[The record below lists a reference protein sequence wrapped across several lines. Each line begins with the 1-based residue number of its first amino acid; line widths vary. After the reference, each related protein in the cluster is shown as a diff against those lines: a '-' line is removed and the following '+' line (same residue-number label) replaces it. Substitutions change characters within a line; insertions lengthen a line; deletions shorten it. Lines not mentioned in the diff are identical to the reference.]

1 MLSRLN
7 QSLKQAALTEAE
19 FGCCLVYGQEHYLV
33 SHLFSSLKKLIR
45 QQETITVEQYDYSQ
59 VSLEEVLPNWDALSL
74 FAEKKIIVLS
84 HLDRLKKNDAKL
96 LKEWL
101 DTHHGASGL
110 FLFLTAVKVDGR
122 LPLVK
127 SVKKC
132 GEVIKT
138 DHLPPAEVRKLMVR
152 HGEEYDVSFAPQVI
166 DSLIHYHD
174 GNLQLIFREV
184 EKLALFVGPGGVVTS
199 DDLELLGC
207 GTAAG
212 NIFTLVDELG
222 AGNVKVSLQ
231 VLNRLLR
238 DKTVP
243 LIILSMVARHYRLL
257 ALASDP
263 SNSGKSVGDLAR
275 RLRVPPFVAQKIRR
289 QLNKFSLSRLSSSFS
304 LLSEVDYRLKSSTIP
319 ESIIM
324 EDMVLTLCRGNARDS

>member
-1 MLSRLN
+1 MLSRLDKN
-7 QSLKQAALTEAE
+7 LKQAASLGAE
-19 FGCCLVYGQEHYLV
+19 FGCCLIYGQEDYPV
-33 SHLFSSLKKLIR
+33 SYLFSSLKKLIQ

-59 VSLEEVLPNWDALSL
+59 VSLEDILFNWDALSL

-96 LKEWL
+96 LQEWL
-101 DTHHGASGL
+101 DAHHDTSGL
-110 FLFLTAVKVDGR
+110 FLFFTAVKVDGR

-127 SVKKC
+127 AVKKY

-138 DHLPPAEVRKLMVR
+138 DHLPPAEVRKLMAR
-152 HGEEYDVSFAPQVI
+152 HGEKYDVSFAPQVI
-166 DSLIHYHD
+166 DTLMHYHD
-174 GNLQLIFREV
+174 GNLQLIFREA
-184 EKLALFVGPGGVVTS
+184 EKLALFVGPGGVVKS
-199 DDLELLGC
+199 DEFELLGC

-222 AGNVKVSLQ
+222 VGNVKTSLQ
-231 VLNRLLR
+231 LLNRLLR

-257 ALASDP
+257 ALASAP
-263 SNSGKSVGDLAR
+263 SNRGKSAGDLAR
-275 RLRVPPFVAQKIRR
+275 ILRVPPFVVQKIRR
-289 QLNKFSLSRLSSSFS
+289 QLNKFSLSRLSDSFS
-304 LLSEVDYRLKSSTIP
+304 LLSEVDFRLKSSKIP

>member
-1 MLSRLN
+1 MLSRLDKC
-7 QSLKQAALTEAE
+7 LKQAALTEAE
-19 FGCCLVYGQEHYLV
+19 FGCCLVYGQENYLI
-33 SHLFSSLKKLIR
+33 SYLFSSLKKLIR

-59 VSLEEVLPNWDALSL
+59 VSLEEVLSDWDGLSL

-101 DTHHGASGL
+101 DSHHDADGL
-110 FLFLTAVKVDGR
+110 FLFLTAVKVDAR
-122 LPLVK
+122 LPIFK
-127 SVKKC
+127 SVKKY

-138 DHLPPAEVRKLMVR
+138 DHLPPAEVRKLMAR

-166 DSLIHYHD
+166 DALIHYHD
-174 GNLQLIFREV
+174 GNLQIIFREM
-184 EKLALFVGPGGVVTS
+184 EKLALFVGPGGVVKS
-199 DDLELLGC
+199 EEFELLGC

-212 NIFTLVDELG
+212 NVFTLVDALG
-222 AGNVKVSLQ
+222 AGNVKEALQ

-243 LIILSMVARHYRLL
+243 LVILSMVTRHYRLL
-257 ALASDP
+257 ALASTP
-263 SNSGKSVGDLAR
+263 SSRNKTAGDLAR
-275 RLRVPPFVAQKIRR
+275 MLRVPPFVVQKIRR
-289 QLNKFSLSRLSSSFS
+289 QLVRFPLSRLSDSFS
-304 LLSEVDYRLKSSTIP
+304 LLSEVDFRLKSSAIP

-324 EDMVLTLCRGNARDS
+324 EDMVLTLCRGECA

>member
-19 FGCCLVYGQEHYLV
+19 FGCCLVYGQENYPV
-33 SHLFSSLKKLIR
+33 FHLFSSLKKLIQ

-59 VSLEEVLPNWDALSL
+59 VSLEEILPNWDALSL

-84 HLDRLKKNDAKL
+84 HLDKLKKNDAKL

-101 DTHHGASGL
+101 DAHHDTSGL
-110 FLFLTAVKVDGR
+110 FLFLTAVKLDAR

-127 SVKKC
+127 SVKKY

-138 DHLPPAEVRKLMVR
+138 DHLPPAGVRKLVAR

-166 DSLIHYHD
+166 GSLIHYHD

-184 EKLALFVGPGGVVTS
+184 EKLALFVEPGGVVKS

-212 NIFTLVDELG
+212 NIFTLVDALG
-222 AGNVKVSLQ
+222 AGNVKVALQ
-231 VLNRLLR
+231 VLNRLLW

-243 LIILSMVARHYRLL
+243 LVILTMVVRQYRLL
-257 ALASDP
+257 ALASAP
-263 SNSGKSVGDLAR
+263 TNRGKSAEDLAR
-275 RLRVPPFVAQKIRR
+275 TLGVQPFVAKKIRR
-289 QLNKFSLSRLSSSFS
+289 QLDGFSLPKLSASFL
-304 LLSEVDYRLKSSTIP
+304 LLSEVDYRLKSSAIP

-324 EDMVLTLCRGNARDS
+324 EDMVLTLCRRNARDS